1 MSRRKHKQKPA
12 QPSAPAGDVIELPA
26 HERGVGPDVIAKF
39 DYERGRLLNPIASET
54 ARKDAVRNLA
64 NLEANRERWGD
75 RVWRDQAEAETE
87 ALAKAR
93 GEDVSRDA
101 GRVRIIS
108 RDPLLSLARA
118 KFLTGRQLDA
128 AEAVRALYELRAADS
143 SPGSFEGMPAGA
155 HDHERFVAQRY
166 LRAKAAVPVG
176 QLETAILNGHYRGR
190 DGALYTLS
198 NWSAWKREGFEPH
211 VSLRVM
217 RWVCG
222 QNQTLTSMGRGRAYD
237 RNRAALCWALD
248 VANEVLDSRGSG
260 ILRA

>member
-1 MSRRKHKQKPA
+1 MSRRKHKSKPA
-12 QPSAPAGDVIELPA
+12 QVSAPIGDVIELPPE
-26 HERGVGPDVIAKF
+26 ERGVGADVVAKF
-39 DYERGRLLNPIASET
+39 DYERGRLLNPMASDK
-54 ARKDAVRNLA
+54 AREQAARNLA
-64 NLEANRERWGD
+64 NLESNRTRWGD
-75 RVWRDQAEAETE
+75 KAWQERASAETE
-87 ALAKAR
+87 ALATAR
-93 GEDVSRDA
+93 GEEVVKDG
-101 GRVRIIS
+101 GRTRVVN

-118 KFLTGRQLDA
+118 KCLTGRQLDA
-128 AEAVRALYELRAADS
+128 AEAVRALYDLRAADS

-155 HDHERFVAQRY
+155 HDHERFVSQRF

-176 QLETAILNGHYRGR
+176 QLETAILNGHYRGQ

-248 VANEVLDSRGSG
+248 VANEVLDTRGSG
-260 ILRA
+260 MLRT